1 MTKIQGLNF
10 KQRKGYM
17 WITLP
22 SSITMENYI
31 QIRDRIEIR
40 MVDTKADKVA
50 IDLSNTDSIHSL
62 LIGLILH
69 SRKIVKQKLG
79 TFCLVNTSKRCLEK
93 LQALFL
99 DKIMPIYESEE
110 EIEIS
115 G

>member
-1 MTKIQGLNF
+1 MTRIQGLHIEN
-10 KQRKGYM
+10 KKGYM

-22 SSITMENYI
+22 NSITMDNYL
-31 QIRDRIEIR
+31 QIRNRIEFR
-40 MVDTKADKVA
+40 LVDKKTDKVV

-69 SRKIVKQKLG
+69 SRKIAKQNFGK
-79 TFCLVNTSKRCLEK
+79 FCLVNTSKKCLVK

-115 G
+115 